1 MVTQK
6 KSSYYVQCIHLLG
19 ARFNPINHCEVFT
32 SENMTPDV
40 HPKPSRG
47 FEWKEM
53 TFYTNEEDFMGKACV
68 EIHFIKLNVTH
79 TGSVWDTS
87 YRPHH
92 CFLCEPTYSTCS
104 VLMCVI
110 VGWYTADLSS
120 AMTHL
125 SSPEKKNK
133 NISSHLKNYT
143 ARLSVPWLLPLLVG
157 CSQCVLMRMERRTE
171 NAAAGYVAL
180 NGVNTQ
186 NKQISHIY
194 VNKNYLAQGTMNVLS
209 FEPGCKTCCTR
220 Q

>member
-1 MVTQK
+1 MVTKK

-19 ARFNPINHCEVFT
+19 ARFNPINHCKVFT

-53 TFYTNEEDFMGKACV
+53 TFYTNEEDFLGKAYV
-68 EIHFIKLNVTH
+68 EVHFIKLNVTH

-125 SSPEKKNK
+125 NSPEKKNK
-133 NISSHLKNYT
+133 KHFITFEELHSPTFRSLT
-143 ARLSVPWLLPLLVG
+143 ITSARRVLPV
-157 CSQCVLMRMERRTE
+157 C
-171 NAAAGYVAL
+171 ADAD
-180 NGVNTQ
+180 
-186 NKQISHIY
+186 
-194 VNKNYLAQGTMNVLS
+194 GT
-209 FEPGCKTCCTR
+209 
-220 Q
+220 

>member
-1 MVTQK
+1 MERNDFLHKWRRFLGKGIRWSTFHK
-6 KSSYYVQCIHLLG
+6 TKCNTHRQCMRHIIPPAPL
-19 ARFNPINHCEVFT
+19 F
-32 SENMTPDV
+32 
-40 HPKPSRG
+40 
-47 FEWKEM
+47 
-53 TFYTNEEDFMGKACV
+53 
-68 EIHFIKLNVTH
+68 
-79 TGSVWDTS
+79 SVWAHIQHLQRLDVCNCGLVH
-87 YRPHH
+87 RWPI
-92 CFLCEPTYSTCS
+92 LCND
-104 VLMCVI
+104 
-110 VGWYTADLSS
+110 AFKLSR
-120 AMTHL
+120 
-125 SSPEKKNK
+125 KKKK

-143 ARLSVPWLLPLLVG
+143 ARLSIPWLLPLLVG